1 MTTMK
6 VLDASGPVE
15 RLKYQLKFGK
25 VFAGALF
32 ETYGGILSPPKYFN
46 PDAPPRKVRPLR
58 VSTQE
63 IYWVETAD
71 HVHIRLT
78 RYQGGS
84 KGPVILAHGL
94 GVSSKIFSMD
104 TIETNALEFLFER
117 GYDVWLLDFRASVDL
132 PTAKTQFSADDI
144 AKYDFP
150 AAVDKV
156 LELTGADDVQ
166 FLVHCFGATA
176 WTIALLGG
184 FLDPAKV
191 RSTVVSQVS
200 TDMVVPLATK
210 IKSGLHVPTFLQA
223 IGVES
228 LTPDVDEDSSWT
240 DKLFDQA
247 IRLLPAAD
255 EEDRTDDAVS
265 NRISFLYGQLYELDQ
280 LNRATF
286 DNLHEMFGVANTT
299 CFQHIAAMCRAGH
312 VVTLDGDDIYIQH
325 LDRMAMP
332 TLFISGAENA
342 CYLPRSTEITLDR
355 LTRANGAALYDRKV
369 VPDYGH
375 IDCIF
380 GKNAARDVFPYI
392 VEHLDK
398 TARVVE

>member
-210 IKSGLHVPTFLQA
+210 IKSGASRPHFPPGHWGRV
-223 IGVES
+223 
-228 LTPDVDEDSSWT
+228 T
-240 DKLFDQA
+240 DA
-247 IRLLPAAD
+247 
-255 EEDRTDDAVS
+255 
-265 NRISFLYGQLYELDQ
+265 
-280 LNRATF
+280 
-286 DNLHEMFGVANTT
+286 
-299 CFQHIAAMCRAGH
+299 
-312 VVTLDGDDIYIQH
+312 
-325 LDRMAMP
+325 
-332 TLFISGAENA
+332 
-342 CYLPRSTEITLDR
+342 
-355 LTRANGAALYDRKV
+355 
-369 VPDYGH
+369 
-375 IDCIF
+375 
-380 GKNAARDVFPYI
+380 
-392 VEHLDK
+392 
-398 TARVVE
+398 